1 MRFSSLIS
9 CLSLSAGCLKWVFS
23 AFFHCV
29 YVSFGFDLERSECH
43 IKAGPLSLD
52 AKFVFFAASSQL
64 WIVAIASASVSHD
77 VMYWSVPLPL

>member
-1 MRFSSLIS
+1 MRFSSLCS
-9 CLSLSAGCLKWVFS
+9 CLSLSAGCFKWAFS
-23 AFFHCV
+23 ACFHCV
-29 YVSFGFDLERSECH
+29 YESFGFDLERLECH

-64 WIVAIASASVSHD
+64 WIVAMASASVSHD